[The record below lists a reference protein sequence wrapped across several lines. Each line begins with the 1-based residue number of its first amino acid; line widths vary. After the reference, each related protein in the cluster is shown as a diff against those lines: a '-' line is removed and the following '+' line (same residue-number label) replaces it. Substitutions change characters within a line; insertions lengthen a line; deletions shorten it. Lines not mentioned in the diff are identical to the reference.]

1 LGRGGGEGNARIAM
15 SISTF
20 SELKTAIA
28 SWLHRS
34 DLTSQ
39 IPDAITFAE
48 AKFNRRIRVRQMETA
63 MAATSIVSGLVT
75 RPTGLLEVKALWNTD
90 EAKTRVEA
98 KPLEYVLSQK
108 WTGYGL
114 STTDA
119 TAAYYAWDR
128 TYFRFNTDSG
138 EVEGTYYASIDALS
152 DSTTTNWLLTASPD
166 LYLAASLAE
175 IFLLNM
181 EEERAALWTSKANAL
196 IEELN
201 RVDQRARFSG
211 NGLAVKAV

>member
-1 LGRGGGEGNARIAM
+1 M
-15 SISTF
+15 SITTF

-28 SWLHRS
+28 AWVHRS

-48 AKFNRRIRVRQMETA
+48 AKFNRRLRTRQMETA
-63 MAATSIVSGLVT
+63 MAATSISSGLIT

-98 KPLEYVLSQK
+98 KPLEYVLSQR
-108 WTGYGL
+108 WAGYGL
-114 STTDA
+114 STVDA

-138 EVEGTYYASIDALS
+138 EIEGTYYASIDALS
-152 DSTTTNWLLTASPD
+152 DSATTNWLLRRTVLRCGS
-166 LYLAASLAE
+166 
-175 IFLLNM
+175 
-181 EEERAALWTSKANAL
+181 RRRT
-196 IEELN
+196 
-201 RVDQRARFSG
+201 QR
-211 NGLAVKAV
+211 